1 MVLNPCQEWDFNYL
15 YQPQL
20 VRFRR
25 SSATQITRVVLIG
38 VGLALVFF
46 GMFEAQQNGGETGYR
61 YIYIY
66 IYVCINVPGN
76 SAGALFGMVK

>member
-38 VGLALVFF
+38 VGLGLVFF

-61 YIYIY
+61 YIY
-66 IYVCINVPGN
+66 VCINVPSN